1 MPDDSIPA
9 IHSIQDLLKR
19 TCSGDL
25 VAERQLARACEKP
38 AFVAAYG
45 VYPVA
50 DRARL
55 AGQYALGQV
64 LLKLRAGVE
73 IQHFNAYLRR
83 AAVNAAIVLLRKDG
97 RYVHLADFPEPVQEK
112 LVGHGGRP
120 EGDPEKAVW
129 RRQIRDRV
137 LRALQRLP
145 ERQRLAFT
153 YVVLEGLSY
162 GAAAAAMDCDSKTVG
177 SQLFRARE
185 RLRELLGDLVA

>member
-1 MPDDSIPA
+1 MPDKSTPVV
-9 IHSIQDLLKR
+9 HSIEDLLEAA
-19 TCSGDL
+19 CAGDRR
-25 VAERQLARACEKP
+25 AERRLARACEKP

-45 VYPVA
+45 VYPVP
-50 DRARL
+50 DKARL
-55 AGQYALGQV
+55 AAQYALGQV
-64 LLKLRAGVE
+64 LLKLREGVE
-73 IQHFNAYLRR
+73 VRYFNAYLRR

-112 LVGHGGRP
+112 LIGHGGRP

-153 YVVLEGLSY
+153 HVELEGLSY
-162 GAAAAAMDCDSKTVG
+162 GEAARVMDCDSKTVG

>member
-1 MPDDSIPA
+1 VNEDSLRVLECVETTVSRA
-9 IHSIQDLLKR
+9 AD
-19 TCSGDL
+19 GDADAL
-25 VAERQLARACEKP
+25 RRLAEDNENL

-45 VYPVA
+45 VYPKP

-64 LLKLRAGVE
+64 LLKLRSGTQVE
-73 IQHFNAYLRR
+73 NFQAYLRR

-97 RYVHLADFPEPVQEK
+97 RYVHLDDFPTPVQEK
-112 LVGHGGRP
+112 IVAGGRSVSP
-120 EGDPEKAVW
+120 DPEQMIW
-129 RRQIRDRV
+129 RRQVRDRV

-153 YVVLEGLSY
+153 FVVLEGMSY
-162 GAAAAAMDCDSKTVG
+162 SDAASAMQCDSKTVG

-185 RLRELLGDLVA
+185 RLRQLLGDLVA

>member
-1 MPDDSIPA
+1 MPDKSIDPL
-9 IHSIQDLLKR
+9 HSIEELLVR
-19 TCSGDL
+19 TCAGDRE
-25 VAERQLARACEKP
+25 AERDLARACEKP

-45 VYPVA
+45 VYPIP

-55 AGQYALGQV
+55 AGQYAIGQV
-64 LLKLRAGVE
+64 LLKLRGGLVIE
-73 IQHFNAYLRR
+73 HFNAYLRR

-112 LVGHGGRP
+112 LVGGGGR
-120 EGDPEKAVW
+120 GDADPEKAVW
-129 RRQIRDRV
+129 RREVRDRV

-153 YVVLEGLSY
+153 YVVLEGMSY
-162 GAAAAAMDCDSKTVG
+162 GDAARAMDCDSKTVG

>member
-1 MPDDSIPA
+1 MPDESLSALRPLD
-9 IHSIQDLLKR
+9 DLLR
-19 TCSGDL
+19 RACAGDRD
-25 VAERQLARACEKP
+25 AERRLAEVSEKP

-45 VYPVA
+45 VYPIP

-55 AGQYALGQV
+55 AAQYALGQV
-64 LLKLRAGVE
+64 LLKLRAGVQVE
-73 IQHFNAYLRR
+73 YFQAYLRR

-112 LVGHGGRP
+112 LIGSGGRP

-129 RRQIRDRV
+129 RREIRDRV

-162 GAAAAAMDCDSKTVG
+162 GDAAAAMECDSKTVG